1 MGCAGYDCC
10 LAGEC
15 SLFIYCLFEGTKTR
29 EREGAGREEF
39 GSLTLFRF
47 SFSCGDQDEEAEGHV
62 VGLNLKTG
70 EPFDPITEGIWDNFR
85 VKRHMIHSA

>member
-1 MGCAGYDCC
+1 MGRAGYDRCF
-10 LAGEC
+10 AGEFP
-15 SLFIYCLFEGTKTR
+15 SLLLWRCKSEI
-29 EREGAGREEF
+29 ERGNAP
-39 GSLTLFRF
+39 LTFLSI
-47 SFSCGDQDEEAEGHV
+47 SFSRWNEQDEEAEGHV